1 MEVQEM
7 ILVEEQGH
15 DLHPFNGWG
24 FSVELKEI
32 PARVDRIE
40 GERAAKARQLS
51 QLVMAISSALVDIGI
66 LPVQDIPSS
75 RC

>member
-32 PARVDRIE
+32 PARVDGIE
-40 GERAAKARQLS
+40 GERAAKAHQLL